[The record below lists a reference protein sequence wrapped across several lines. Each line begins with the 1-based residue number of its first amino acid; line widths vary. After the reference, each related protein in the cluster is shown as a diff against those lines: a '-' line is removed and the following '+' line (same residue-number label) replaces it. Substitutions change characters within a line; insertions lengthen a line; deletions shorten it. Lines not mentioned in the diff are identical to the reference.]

1 MFRDLA
7 SLETFENDSESTE
20 KYGVIEKRSGQ
31 RSYVYDKS
39 SRVTN
44 NHLSLPSISVVKS
57 KNTYVDIPLNSV
69 NDFYDDDYFYA
80 EYEYEDFNQINNE
93 ESRTRR
99 YFSDIYQS
107 QQQGMLL

>member
-44 NHLSLPSISVVKS
+44 NHLSLPSSGVQGPS
-57 KNTYVDIPLNSV
+57 EGYPLNL
-69 NDFYDDDYFYA
+69 F
-80 EYEYEDFNQINNE
+80 E
-93 ESRTRR
+93 RTASSGGRC
-99 YFSDIYQS
+99 
-107 QQQGMLL
+107 